1 MDLAQAAI
9 GPGMEVYSRYNRVE
23 KVSGELVH
31 VREALADINREIDT
45 YFEQEESDFDAETRF
60 CFAWL
65 KQNGYAEGRFGQAEV
80 LATARAVSIDSM
92 RRLLTS
98 GGGIVQLRSP
108 DEYYEEV
115 DGEEAHRART
125 ELPLGGIT
133 TAWEGCLR
141 MMFHLNLEGGKTI
154 EGAAEVAEAMRNNS
168 DCSPLSSV
176 ERLARLLYN
185 HYDRVGDTLNAVY
198 FNNLVTAWDKIMSEM
213 EDPKQPEML

>member
-154 EGAAEVAEAMRNNS
+154 EGAAEVADAMRNNS

-176 ERLARLLYN
+176 ERLARLIYN
-185 HYDRVGDTLNAVY
+185 HYDRQKQPKNAVY
-198 FNNLVTAWDKIMSEM
+198 FNNLVTSWDKIISTI
-213 EDPKQPEML
+213 EDLKQPEML